1 MNENNGYQHLERR
14 PGSNYKQLFVKGRKI
29 RAIVLYS
36 LTRGEDAQSPAEV
49 AKDYDLPLEVVNEA
63 IDYCQRNPDVLREDN
78 ERETAKLKKLWE
90 KHPPLVPPGYVP
102 ES

>member
-29 RAIVLYS
+29 RALILYS
-36 LTRGEDAQSPAEV
+36 QTIGEDARTPEEV
-49 AKDYDLPLEVVNEA
+49 AEDYDLPLEVVREA
-63 IDYCQRNPDVLREDN
+63 IDYCIRNPGVLREDYD
-78 ERETAKLKKLWE
+78 RETANLKKYWE
-90 KHPPLVPPGYVP
+90 KHPPVVPPGYVP